1 MALSGVGVK
10 RRGMHSYTEQD
21 LLAANVNPK
30 TGLATDYLNLFNEAI
45 MLFEMGLDM
54 PDMAEELTEWQ
65 PHGYVE
71 HFEKSG
77 FEMKDVVVAA
87 YAEAQP
93 VVRAAFDACCERAQA
108 AFASSIDILLSSNLH
123 DEPARADLDHRLA
136 EMKHMVSEMDSHIH
150 GRAAVE
156 DSDAQTAV
164 DALF

>member
-1 MALSGVGVK
+1 
-10 RRGMHSYTEQD
+10 MHSYTEQD

-54 PDMAEELTEWQ
+54 PDMAEELTEWA

-77 FEMKDVVVAA
+77 FHLKDVVVAA
-87 YAEAQP
+87 YNEASEP
-93 VVRAAFDACCERAQA
+93 VRVAFDACCEEALA

-123 DEPARADLDHRLA
+123 DDLARADLESRLS
-136 EMKHMVSEMDSHIH
+136 EMKAMVSEMDSHIH
-150 GRAAVE
+150 GRAVARE
-156 DSDAQTAV
+156 ASPQTAV

>member
-1 MALSGVGVK
+1 
-10 RRGMHSYTEQD
+10 MHSYTEQD

-54 PDMAEELTEWQ
+54 PDMAEELTEWK

-87 YAEAQP
+87 YAEAP
-93 VVRAAFDACCERAQA
+93 PMTRAAFDVCCVGALA

-123 DEPARADLDHRLA
+123 DEVARADLEGRLN
-136 EMKHMVSEMDSHIH
+136 EMKAMVIEMDSHIH
-150 GRAAVE
+150 GRAVLGE
-156 DSDAQTAV
+156 SSTQSAV